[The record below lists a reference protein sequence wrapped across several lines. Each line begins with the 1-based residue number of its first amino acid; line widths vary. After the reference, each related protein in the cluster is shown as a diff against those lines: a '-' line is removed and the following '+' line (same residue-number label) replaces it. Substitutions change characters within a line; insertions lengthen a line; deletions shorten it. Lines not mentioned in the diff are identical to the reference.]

1 MTAAATRT
9 DHVGRTQARVVW
21 PHNTALAC
29 GAACA
34 AFAHGNFAIP
44 VAGWLAPFFLLLGVR
59 GAGGRTLLVG
69 AVLLATAQAAAWRGA
84 LPFNGWIYFAVT
96 TAVGLTFYLPY
107 LADRL
112 LYPKLPAPLSTLVF
126 PLGLVSVE
134 TIFSR
139 VGYGTWGLLGYSQ
152 AGELPLLQVL
162 SVAGLAGLTFL
173 IGWAAS
179 VAADVVRYGLHEKG
193 RRYAAAAALA
203 LLGLSLALGG
213 MRVALA
219 RPGGTVVRIAGI
231 TIENDAIF
239 KDTWGP
245 LTYGKPLSVDQ
256 AVAAAA
262 RTHELQQALLQ
273 RTERAAAEGAR
284 IVVWSEGNALV
295 FRSDEP
301 SFLEQGRRLARQ
313 NGIYLFMSLATM
325 SPGDRLV
332 ENKVVAIDAEGRIR
346 DVYLKSHPTPGE
358 MSRPGDGRIGWM
370 DTPYG
375 RIAWAICYDFDYP
388 ELIRQAGRVGAD
400 ILIDPSWEN
409 AGMTPLH
416 TQMATFRAI
425 ENGAALFRPVNGG
438 LGMAVDAYGRVLGTL
453 DHFTTGT
460 PDKVLVADLRTKGVA
475 TLYPA
480 VGDAFGWLCGGGLA
494 LLALVAVRVRWS
506 EGCRRA

>member
-1 MTAAATRT
+1 MCLLDDQDPGFALRMGHVFLPLVQAEKIPRLQLDKINLAAARANVHLHYAVQ
-9 DHVGRTQARVVW
+9 DDED
-21 PHNTALAC
+21 L
-29 GAACA
+29 AAC
-34 AFAHGNFAIP
+34 I
-44 VAGWLAPFFLLLGVR
+44 
-59 GAGGRTLLVG
+59 
-69 AVLLATAQAAAWRGA
+69 
-84 LPFNGWIYFAVT
+84 
-96 TAVGLTFYLPY
+96 
-107 LADRL
+107 
-112 LYPKLPAPLSTLVF
+112 
-126 PLGLVSVE
+126 SV
-134 TIFSR
+134 
-139 VGYGTWGLLGYSQ
+139 
-152 AGELPLLQVL
+152 P
-162 SVAGLAGLTFL
+162 
-173 IGWAAS
+173 
-179 VAADVVRYGLHEKG
+179 VVRRADPAQQHD
-193 RRYAAAAALA
+193 
-203 LLGLSLALGG
+203 S
-213 MRVALA
+213 
-219 RPGGTVVRIAGI
+219 VVKASEIAGI